1 VEIKPWTQK
10 ERGIMIVKQISVFL
24 ENRRG
29 RLAELVQLLGE
40 NKINIRAISL
50 ADTSDFGIVRM
61 IVNDTDRAYQIVKE
75 TGRTVIRNDVVAVE
89 VQDEPGGL
97 AAVLGIL
104 REAGLNVEYLYG
116 FLEKKTDK
124 AIMIMRFEETDE
136 ALKVLTKAGAS
147 LLSDQELGNL

>member
-1 VEIKPWTQK
+1 
-10 ERGIMIVKQISVFL
+10 MIVKQISVFL

-29 RLAELVQLLGE
+29 RLAELIQLLGE

-61 IVNDTDRAYQIVKE
+61 IVNDTERAYQVVK
-75 TGRTVIRNDVVAVE
+75 GAGHTVSKNDVIAAE
-89 VQDEPGGL
+89 VQDKPGGL

-104 REAGLNVEYLYG
+104 QESGLNVEYLYG

-124 AIMIMRFEETDE
+124 AIMILRFEEMDE
-136 ALKVLTKAGAS
+136 ALKVLEKAGVP
-147 LLSDQELGNL
+147 LLSDQELSNL

>member
-1 VEIKPWTQK
+1 
-10 ERGIMIVKQISVFL
+10 MIVKQISIFL

-29 RLAELVQLLGE
+29 RLAELIQLLGE

-61 IVNDTDRAYQIVKE
+61 IVNDTERAYQIVK
-75 TGRTVIRNDVVAVE
+75 GSGHTVSRNDVIAVE
-89 VQDEPGGL
+89 VQDKPGGL

-104 REAGLNVEYLYG
+104 QESGLNVEYLYG

-124 AIMIMRFEETDE
+124 AIMILRFEETDE
-136 ALKVLTKAGAS
+136 ALKVLKKAGAS
-147 LLSDQELGNL
+147 LLSDQELSNL